1 MCFRM
6 GSICL
11 TRILIFV
18 ADALI
23 FLCLQSAVNWLQ
35 DEEAGRGSSNCSI
48 YSRTTLSIPTGAS

>member
-11 TRILIFV
+11 AIFLIFV

-23 FLCLQSAVNWLQ
+23 FLVSKV
-35 DEEAGRGSSNCSI
+35 R
-48 YSRTTLSIPTGAS
+48 